1 MSHVIVLAGGVPHAH
16 DFTATGEALAT
27 LFRSSG
33 HDVDVVDHPDLAA
46 SQLTQSTDAL
56 VVCALFWTMTG
67 DMYDAWRPQWAYAT
81 STDTRR
87 RFSGFV
93 REGGGLLAIHTAS
106 ICFDDWA
113 EWGDI
118 VGGAWRWGVS
128 WHPEFGAVRS
138 NVVARHDV
146 VRGVEASFEI
156 ADEVYGDLELRPGIE
171 VLATA
176 RRTHDD
182 ADQPVL
188 WAQQYGS
195 GRVVYDGFGH
205 DASSITD
212 AVNARILNQALK
224 WVKRGD

>member
-1 MSHVIVLAGGVPHAH
+1 MNHVVVLAGGVPHAH
-16 DFTATGEALAT
+16 DFAANGEALAT

-46 SQLTQSTDAL
+46 LQLSETVDAL
-56 VVCALFWTMTG
+56 VVCALYWTMAG
-67 DMYDAWRPQWAYAT
+67 DAYDAWRPEWAYAT
-81 STDTRR
+81 SAETRQR
-87 RFSGFV
+87 ISEFV

-118 VGGAWRWGVS
+118 VGGAWSWGVS
-128 WHPEFGAVRS
+128 SHPEFGAVRAD
-138 NVVARHDV
+138 VIAAHDV
-146 VRGVEASFEI
+146 VRGVDATVELS
-156 ADEVYGDLELRPGIE
+156 DEVYGDLRLRPDIE

-188 WAQQYGS
+188 WAHRYGR

-205 DASSITD
+205 DANSIDD
-212 AVNARILNQALK
+212 AVNAKILKQALE